1 MKLKVVAIT
10 NIWEAKG
17 PSRDFPMWKSV
28 GSREYIIGKTKK
40 EPTLKE
46 IGDMVAKLQH
56 LLEGKITETVIE
68 VFSGYEIYQA
78 DKLTHLKE
86 LLIAWL
92 LRNALYMA
100 NSKLIGTRQQ
110 TILLKKTI

>member
-78 DKLTHLKE
+78 DKLTHNEGFQLQMGDAIDYPAEDLTNVKD
-86 LLIAWL
+86 
-92 LRNALYMA
+92 NV
-100 NSKLIGTRQQ
+100 
-110 TILLKKTI
+110 

>member
-1 MKLKVVAIT
+1 MKLKDVAIT

-78 DKLTHLKE
+78 DKLTHNEGFQLQMGDAIDYPAEDITNVKD
-86 LLIAWL
+86 
-92 LRNALYMA
+92 NV
-100 NSKLIGTRQQ
+100 
-110 TILLKKTI
+110 

>member
-78 DKLTHLKE
+78 DKLTHNEGFQLQMGDAIDYPAEDITNVKD
-86 LLIAWL
+86 
-92 LRNALYMA
+92 NF
-100 NSKLIGTRQQ
+100 G
-110 TILLKKTI
+110 

>member
-56 LLEGKITETVIE
+56 
-68 VFSGYEIYQA
+68 
-78 DKLTHLKE
+78 
-86 LLIAWL
+86 
-92 LRNALYMA
+92 
-100 NSKLIGTRQQ
+100 
-110 TILLKKTI
+110 

>member
-78 DKLTHLKE
+78 DKLTHNEGFQLQMVDAIDYPAEDITNVKD
-86 LLIAWL
+86 
-92 LRNALYMA
+92 NV
-100 NSKLIGTRQQ
+100 
-110 TILLKKTI
+110 